1 MEFVTFDFSYYKR
14 TMEGMYHSY
23 YLKRIILMAV
33 GLLITVVYTLFFP
46 ESILINLLLILLFGA
61 GLAYFIY
68 QRMQFNELYEGF
80 LKTNEQEPKIEKIE
94 EDEFTYNILLEDGEK
109 LKINKTGV
117 RNLPSNNK
125 ELTLMVG
132 FTKSFFS
139 KQPFHVVYYNM
150 FDLTYEEKYR
160 LSKNRVSR
168 VPRFLRPF
176 TWRNLKSSS
185 TNLFRLIIGNLF
197 TLYLLYRLARYV
209 IDIIRTFM

>member
-80 LKTNEQEPKIEKIE
+80 LKANEQEPKIEKIE

-109 LKINKTGV
+109 LKINKNGV

>member
-1 MEFVTFDFSYYKR
+1 MEFVAFDFSYYKR

-23 YLKRIILMAV
+23 YLKRIIVMAV
-33 GLLITVVYTLFFP
+33 GLLITVIYTVFFP
-46 ESILINLLLILLFGA
+46 ESILINLVLILLFGV
-61 GLAYFIY
+61 GLAFFIR

-80 LKTNEQEPKIEKIE
+80 LKANEQEPKIEKIE
-94 EDEFTYNILLEDGEK
+94 EDEFTYNVLLEGGEK
-109 LKINKTGV
+109 LRINKNGV

-125 ELTLMVG
+125 ELTLLVG
-132 FTKSFFS
+132 FTKAFFN

-160 LSKNRVSR
+160 VSKNRVSR

-185 TNLFRLIIGNLF
+185 TNLFRLIVGNLF
-197 TLYLLYRLARYV
+197 MLYLLYRLVRYV
-209 IDIIRTFM
+209 IDIIWTFM